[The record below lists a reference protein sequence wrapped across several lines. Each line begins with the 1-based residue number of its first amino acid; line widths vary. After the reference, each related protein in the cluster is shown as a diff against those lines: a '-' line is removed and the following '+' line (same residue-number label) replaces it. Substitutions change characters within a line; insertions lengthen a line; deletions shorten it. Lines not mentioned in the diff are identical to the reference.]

1 MFISGIWGVECILA
15 VIGTGGPVMTL
26 ARDAHLTQA
35 STTGSTVGRGG
46 IVTVND
52 PLNPSVTVVVNKLGE
67 DGVPRPLSNRFT
79 ARGMQF
85 TLPRYSIHDGGGCAR
100 FSTLT
105 EEGAEA
111 RVGSPEARA
120 AALVGAS
127 ASGAGGECVG
137 DDETQAA
144 QVLLDRGWQR
154 LANRGC
160 VQGYQITLAEGGFSA
175 QVGESTL
182 RGYQTPICMCSTRSL
197 ASGNLERRF
206 RWLLSVVILRQILNP
221 LHVLYTSI
229 FSWDFQ
235 LEKNLVFALGW
246 SLHLCNIA
254 SLYGSSCA
262 NNGKDALNTPESL
275 HLCIT
280 QHPLFT
286 FEMQGWGPRAS
297 PPIVRC
303 TPRSPLLPTCGFYDE
318 AADVYSTEGCGT
330 MPSAFPLGANM
341 FWRDIR
347 ESADR
352 FPDAARAEDTW

>member
-144 QVLLDRGWQR
+144 QVRCWCLGCSKDPLLGYVLGVVRQGMATPREQR
-154 LANRGC
+154 LRSG
-160 VQGYQITLAEGGFSA
+160 LSDHPGGGWVF
-175 QVGESTL
+175 
-182 RGYQTPICMCSTRSL
+182 RP
-197 ASGNLERRF
+197 SG
-206 RWLLSVVILRQILNP
+206 
-221 LHVLYTSI
+221 
-229 FSWDFQ
+229 
-235 LEKNLVFALGW
+235 
-246 SLHLCNIA
+246 
-254 SLYGSSCA
+254 
-262 NNGKDALNTPESL
+262 
-275 HLCIT
+275 
-280 QHPLFT
+280 
-286 FEMQGWGPRAS
+286 
-297 PPIVRC
+297 
-303 TPRSPLLPTCGFYDE
+303 
-318 AADVYSTEGCGT
+318 
-330 MPSAFPLGANM
+330 
-341 FWRDIR
+341 
-347 ESADR
+347 
-352 FPDAARAEDTW
+352 